1 MLNIVF
7 YINRQLF
14 LFIFK
19 MCFKIALPQKQN
31 KTQHPQK
38 LTLN

>member
-19 MCFKIALPQKQN
+19 MCFKIAPPQS
-31 KTQHPQK
+31 KTKHN
-38 LTLN
+38 TLKNLL